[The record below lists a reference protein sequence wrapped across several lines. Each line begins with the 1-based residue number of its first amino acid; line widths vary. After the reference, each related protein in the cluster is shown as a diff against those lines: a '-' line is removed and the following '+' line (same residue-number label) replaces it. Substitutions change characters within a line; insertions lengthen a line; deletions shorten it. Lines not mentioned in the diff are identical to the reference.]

1 MFLSNKQI
9 FQAENS
15 KVKAFHNV
23 NLLPFHLNKVRTQL
37 NTDLLGVILTL
48 LKLLVKA
55 FCLGSIFLLA
65 QGKAFQ
71 GHSCII
77 YTTCMFCRL
86 GARGSSLC
94 RIIYFGSFFIMAEHK
109 DAQRWLLF

>member
-1 MFLSNKQI
+1 M
-9 FQAENS
+9 
-15 KVKAFHNV
+15 
-23 NLLPFHLNKVRTQL
+23 NLLPFHLNKARTQL

-55 FCLGSIFLLA
+55 FCLDSIFLLA

-77 YTTCMFCRL
+77 YIQLVCFVGL
-86 GARGSSLC
+86 GPEVLLCAGLFTLVHFSSWLSI
-94 RIIYFGSFFIMAEHK
+94 RRPK
-109 DAQRWLLF
+109 DG